1 MNYPL
6 TFYVT
11 GRPLKSWM
19 AGETIGP
26 VVFIRKGYETDEGL
40 HQHEQTHVKQAAAF
54 SAVGLLLG
62 LGVSHLYPLYG
73 YLPALWG
80 ALAGQIADGLLY
92 YFSKTYRLF
101 AEAQAYR
108 KQMQYPS
115 SNGGPPLTIEQ
126 AIYYLTRDYHETLTP
141 EQARALLT

>member
-1 MNYPL
+1 MNEVGFFGESRNWVGIAFFL
-6 TFYVT
+6 FFILF
-11 GRPLKSWM
+11 GRK
-19 AGETIGP
+19 
-26 VVFIRKGYETDEGL
+26 
-40 HQHEQTHVKQAAAF
+40 
-54 SAVGLLLG
+54 
-62 LGVSHLYPLYG
+62 
-73 YLPALWG
+73 LWG